1 MRKSIFIFVC
11 VLLASMSVKAQD
23 INVTDFI
30 NYSKSAHMP
39 QEATNQMWEAMDGF
53 FSAQPAK
60 TYTYGKALS
69 DKGYAV
75 GDFFLGWCYEGGE
88 GGASRNDKE
97 SVRYFKKAATASV
110 PFPWAYQ
117 YLAAHYNTGV
127 GVSEDPQM
135 AFYWYKKGA
144 EAINYE
150 FLKGNCLSGMA
161 YAYQYGR
168 SVKKDMEEAIRLYGQ
183 AAQLGDKTAMR
194 NLSNRYAAGE
204 GVEKN
209 YAKALYW
216 AEQAGQAGDADYLF
230 LTAVTYLTGKF
241 FGNQSSQPIVSVDK
255 QKAISYLRKSAS
267 LGSLDAARV
276 LRQIGK

>member
-30 NYSKSAHMP
+30 NYSKSAHMT

-53 FSAQPAK
+53 FSAQPTK

-117 YLAAHYNTGV
+117 YLAAL
-127 GVSEDPQM
+127 SFLLAA
-135 AFYWYKKGA
+135 AF
-144 EAINYE
+144 
-150 FLKGNCLSGMA
+150 SHH
-161 YAYQYGR
+161 
-168 SVKKDMEEAIRLYGQ
+168 
-183 AAQLGDKTAMR
+183 
-194 NLSNRYAAGE
+194 
-204 GVEKN
+204 
-209 YAKALYW
+209 
-216 AEQAGQAGDADYLF
+216 
-230 LTAVTYLTGKF
+230 
-241 FGNQSSQPIVSVDK
+241 
-255 QKAISYLRKSAS
+255 
-267 LGSLDAARV
+267 
-276 LRQIGK
+276 